1 MFLCWLKDACCAHAV
16 FLIPLYQLNQAA
28 PHQRWKVVQ
37 YIYSIS
43 LLMYNC
49 EVLQLSL
56 PISYFYISEGKIVL
70 FFTPLNVFDSDG
82 YSLQFQIKIGKTTT
96 VV

>member
-1 MFLCWLKDACCAHAV
+1 
-16 FLIPLYQLNQAA
+16 
-28 PHQRWKVVQ
+28 
-37 YIYSIS
+37 
-43 LLMYNC
+43 MYNC
-49 EVLQLSL
+49 EVIQLSL

-82 YSLQFQIKIGKTTT
+82 YSLQFQIKIGKTTM